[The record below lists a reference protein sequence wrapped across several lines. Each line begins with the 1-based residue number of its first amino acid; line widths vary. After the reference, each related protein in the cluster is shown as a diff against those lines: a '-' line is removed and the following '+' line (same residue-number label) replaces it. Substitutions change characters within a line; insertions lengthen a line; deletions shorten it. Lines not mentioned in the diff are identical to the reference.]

1 MYGALGWREL
11 EDLGKNF
18 PTSHYLSVI
27 TECLFICPEEHV
39 TCYSHQQLEYFI
51 KFFVFLKKKRNAGII
66 CVIYSVKKITAK
78 WKNVND
84 KSCGPIDSQ

>member
-51 KFFVFLKKKRNAGII
+51 KFFVFKKKKEKCWNNMCNIF
-66 CVIYSVKKITAK
+66 SQ
-78 WKNVND
+78 KNNCEVE
-84 KSCGPIDSQ
+84 KCK